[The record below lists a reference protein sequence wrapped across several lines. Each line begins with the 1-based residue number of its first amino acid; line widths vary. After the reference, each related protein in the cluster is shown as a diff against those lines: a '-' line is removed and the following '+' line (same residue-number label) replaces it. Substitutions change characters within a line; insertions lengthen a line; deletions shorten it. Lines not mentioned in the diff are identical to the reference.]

1 MSFLRPKKGTAS
13 SKTPSKDSHTED
25 EDEKKGK
32 SKGKQT
38 EDYIPAINKKC
49 SCLDCCFWFV
59 GFVCCIWW
67 FLLCLFTTMPAS
79 IPQFVTEA
87 IAGPLP
93 DPPSMKLS
101 MEGLTAKHPVVFLP
115 GIVTGGLELWEG
127 CQCADGLFRKRL
139 WGVSFGELYKL

>member
-1 MSFLRPKKGTAS
+1 MGIAS

-25 EDEKKGK
+25 EDEKNGK

-38 EDYIPAINKKC
+38 GDHIAAINKKSKAKRC
-49 SCLDCCFWFV
+49 SCLDGYFWFM

-67 FLLCLFTTMPAS
+67 FLLFLFTTRSAS
-79 IPQFVTEA
+79 IPQFVMEA
-87 IAGPLP
+87 IKDWLP
-93 DPPSMKLS
+93 DLPSMKFS
-101 MEGLTAKHPVVFLP
+101 NEGLTVKHPVVFVP

-139 WGVSFGELYKL
+139 WGGLFRELYKR